1 MHNAT
6 KIRIAIVQ
14 VKQKITVIAMKTTN
28 FAEFVPEK
36 EENRHSAETMFF
48 SDEIFSEVSLS
59 GEKNKIPHIKETAEI
74 KLLLRGEAS
83 FLIENREVSLKEG
96 DILIIEN
103 FVVHSMKGND
113 ETLVLTIS
121 LKEDGEKRVYFTCP
135 FPKGFFEIPFK
146 QLKNG
151 NVPKNSLSVVE
162 NPFHIFESKALVK
175 GVALSVLGVL
185 EREGYIKGEKPEIPP
200 PFQPDRI
207 EKVKEYIHNHY
218 DEPITINSA
227 AELLGLHPGYF
238 CRVFKQ
244 ETGKTF
250 VSYLNGY
257 RISQAKR
264 KLLQKRSNITEI
276 MFETGFSNYGY
287 FNRVFKQHAGCSP
300 TEYRRQARDK

>member
-1 MHNAT
+1 
-6 KIRIAIVQ
+6 
-14 VKQKITVIAMKTTN
+14 MKTTN

-36 EENRHSAETMFF
+36 EENRHSAETMYF

-59 GEKNKIPHIKETAEI
+59 EERTKIPHIKETAEI
-74 KLLLRGEAS
+74 KILLKGEAE
-83 FLIENREVSLKEG
+83 FLIENREVSLKAG

-103 FVVHSMKGND
+103 FIVHSMSGNS
-113 ETLVLTIS
+113 ETLVLSIS
-121 LKEDGEKRVYFTCP
+121 LKEEGEKRVYFTFP
-135 FPKGFFEIPFK
+135 LPKGFLEIPSDE
-146 QLKNG
+146 LKSG
-151 NVPKNSLSVVE
+151 DKLTDIISVVR
-162 NPFHIFESKALVK
+162 NPFHLFESKALVK
-175 GVALSVLGVL
+175 GVALSILGLL
-185 EREGYIKGEKPEIPP
+185 ERGGYIKGEKPEIPP

-207 EKVKEYIHNHY
+207 EKVKEYIQEHY

-264 KLLQKRSNITEI
+264 KLLQRKSNITEI

-287 FNRVFKQHAGCSP
+287 FNRVFKQYAGCSP